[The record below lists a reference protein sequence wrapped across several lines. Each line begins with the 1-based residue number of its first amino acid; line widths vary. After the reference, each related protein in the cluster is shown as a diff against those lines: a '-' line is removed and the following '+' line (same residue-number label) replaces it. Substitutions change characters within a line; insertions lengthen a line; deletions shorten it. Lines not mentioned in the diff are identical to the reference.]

1 MRRGSTGSVVSD
13 ASSPSYTGS
22 PMSSSA
28 AGVGGGDDGGGIGL
42 PKYSAMN
49 ISVSSNIRGSRWG
62 GGLPP
67 WAVSYSMPSH
77 SSSSLSS
84 SRSKALADNNKENNI
99 SMAQG
104 GAYANNNRNRN
115 SDNQSNTSLL
125 NDTSVSGGSSTRMT
139 YSLSSSSNVPT
150 LGPLPSLLPSA
161 ANEDG
166 GQSTRKARGSFTH
179 SVGGNLATPT
189 TDLISRPGRLHSNP
203 SILKPERVSYNQ
215 ATIQWFD

>member
-84 SRSKALADNNKENNI
+84 SRSKALADNNKENN
-99 SMAQG
+99 
-104 GAYANNNRNRN
+104 NRYRN